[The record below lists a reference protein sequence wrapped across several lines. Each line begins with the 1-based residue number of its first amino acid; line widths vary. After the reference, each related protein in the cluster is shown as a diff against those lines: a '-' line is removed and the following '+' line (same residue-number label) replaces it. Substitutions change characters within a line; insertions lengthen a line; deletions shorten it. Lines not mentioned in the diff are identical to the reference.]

1 MNVRYDLEKIKSYI
15 IDLCI
20 ITDASMAVY
29 DTEMRMIYVR
39 QKKGDRFCHRLLGST
54 DGADKCRQSDL
65 TLLKRCAETGLP
77 QSHICHAG
85 LLDTAVPII
94 KDSMIVGY
102 LIIGRVRP
110 SREFNDD
117 VAQRLSW
124 SDINKKELKDAYESL
139 AYFTQEQLDSL
150 VHLIISTFI
159 DNAITVEY
167 NDILSAAVQYIDS
180 NLNRQ
185 ITISELCAKCYV
197 SKNQLYTAFRENLST
212 TIKDYIVARK
222 LEKAK
227 QLLVDTDKSIIEIA
241 EAVAVGEYSYFCKLF
256 KKKTGMTPK
265 GFRERRYALN
275 AQNNI

>member
-15 IDLCI
+15 IDLCV

-39 QKKGDRFCHRLLGST
+39 QKKGDLFCHRLLDST

-94 KDSMIVGY
+94 KDGAIVGY

-110 SREFNDD
+110 SREFNED
-117 VAQRLSW
+117 VAQRLAW
-124 SDINKKELKDAYESL
+124 SDINTKELQDSYKSL

-150 VHLIISTFI
+150 VNLIISTFI

-167 NDILSAAVQYIDS
+167 TDTLSAAIQFIDS
-180 NLNRQ
+180 NLHRQ
-185 ITISELCAKCYV
+185 ITVPELCAKCYV
-197 SKNQLYTAFRENLST
+197 AKNQLYAAFRENLGT
-212 TIKDYIVARK
+212 TIKEYIVARK

-227 QLLVDTDKSIIEIA
+227 QLLVDTDEPIAEIA

-265 GFRERRYALN
+265 TFRERRYALDAN
-275 AQNNI
+275 SH

>member
-20 ITDASMAVY
+20 VTDASMAVY
-29 DTEMRMIYVR
+29 DTDMRMIYVR

-110 SREFNDD
+110 SREFNED
-117 VAQRLSW
+117 VAKRLSW
-124 SDINKKELKDAYESL
+124 SDINTKELQDSYESL
-139 AYFTQEQLDSL
+139 AYFTQEQLKSL
-150 VHLIISTFI
+150 VNLIISTFI

-167 NDILSAAVQYIDS
+167 TDTLSAAVEYIDN
-180 NLNRQ
+180 NLHRQ
-185 ITISELCAKCYV
+185 ITVSELCAKCFV
-197 SKNQLYTAFRENLST
+197 SKNQLYSAFRDNLGT
-212 TIKDYIVARK
+212 TIKEYIVARK

-227 QLLVDTDKSIIEIA
+227 QLLVDTDRPIVEIS

-265 GFRERRYALN
+265 AFRERRYAVDAN
-275 AQNNI
+275 HA

>member
-20 ITDASMAVY
+20 VTDASMAVY
-29 DTEMRMIYVR
+29 DTDMRMIFVR

-54 DGADKCRQSDL
+54 DGAYKCHQSDL

-110 SREFNDD
+110 SREFNED
-117 VAQRLSW
+117 VAKRLSW
-124 SDINKKELKDAYESL
+124 SDINTKELQDSYESL
-139 AYFTQEQLDSL
+139 AYFTQEQLKSL
-150 VHLIISTFI
+150 VNLIISTFI

-167 NDILSAAVQYIDS
+167 TDTLSAAVEYIDN
-180 NLNRQ
+180 NLHRK
-185 ITISELCAKCYV
+185 ITVSELCAKCFV
-197 SKNQLYTAFRENLST
+197 SKNQLYSAFRDNLGT
-212 TIKDYIVARK
+212 TIKEYIVTRK

-227 QLLVDTDKSIIEIA
+227 ELLVDTDRPIVEIS
-241 EAVAVGEYSYFCKLF
+241 EAVSIGEYSHFCKLF

-265 GFRERRYALN
+265 AFRERRYAVDAN
-275 AQNNI
+275 HA

>member
-20 ITDASMAVY
+20 VTDASMAVY
-29 DTEMRMIYVR
+29 DTDMRMIYVR

-110 SREFNDD
+110 SREFNED
-117 VAQRLSW
+117 VAKRLSW
-124 SDINKKELKDAYESL
+124 SDINTKELQDSYESL
-139 AYFTQEQLDSL
+139 AYFTQEQLKSL
-150 VHLIISTFI
+150 VNLIISTFI

-167 NDILSAAVQYIDS
+167 TDTLSAAVEYIDN
-180 NLNRQ
+180 NLHRQ
-185 ITISELCAKCYV
+185 ITVSELCAKCFV
-197 SKNQLYTAFRENLST
+197 SKNQLYSAFRDNLGT
-212 TIKDYIVARK
+212 TIKEYIVARK

-227 QLLVDTDKSIIEIA
+227 QLLVDTDRPIVEIS
-241 EAVAVGEYSYFCKLF
+241 EAVSIGEYSYFCKLF

-265 GFRERRYALN
+265 AFRERRYAVDAN
-275 AQNNI
+275 HA

>member
-20 ITDASMAVY
+20 VTDASMAVY
-29 DTEMRMIYVR
+29 DTDMRMIYVR

-110 SREFNDD
+110 SREFNED
-117 VAQRLSW
+117 VAKRLSW
-124 SDINKKELKDAYESL
+124 SDINTKELQDSYESL
-139 AYFTQEQLDSL
+139 AYFTQEQLKSL
-150 VHLIISTFI
+150 VNLIISTFI

-167 NDILSAAVQYIDS
+167 TDTLSAAVEYIDN
-180 NLNRQ
+180 NLHRQ
-185 ITISELCAKCYV
+185 ITVSELCAKCFV
-197 SKNQLYTAFRENLST
+197 SKNQLYNAFRDNLGT
-212 TIKDYIVARK
+212 TIKEYIVARK

-227 QLLVDTDKSIIEIA
+227 QLLVDTDRPIVEIS
-241 EAVAVGEYSYFCKLF
+241 EAVSIGEYSYFCKLF

-265 GFRERRYALN
+265 AFRERRYAVDAN
-275 AQNNI
+275 HA

>member
-20 ITDASMAVY
+20 VTDASMAVY
-29 DTEMRMIYVR
+29 DTDMRMIYVR

-110 SREFNDD
+110 SREFNED
-117 VAQRLSW
+117 VAKRLSW
-124 SDINKKELKDAYESL
+124 SDINTKELQDSYESL
-139 AYFTQEQLDSL
+139 AYFTQEQLKSL
-150 VHLIISTFI
+150 VNLIISTFI

-167 NDILSAAVQYIDS
+167 TDTLSAAVEYIDN
-180 NLNRQ
+180 NLHRQ
-185 ITISELCAKCYV
+185 ITVSELCAKCFV
-197 SKNQLYTAFRENLST
+197 SKNQLYSAFRDNLGT
-212 TIKDYIVARK
+212 TIKEYIVARK

-227 QLLVDTDKSIIEIA
+227 QLLVDTDRPIVEIS
-241 EAVAVGEYSYFCKLF
+241 EAVAIGEYSYFCKLF

-265 GFRERRYALN
+265 AFRERRYAVDAN
-275 AQNNI
+275 HA